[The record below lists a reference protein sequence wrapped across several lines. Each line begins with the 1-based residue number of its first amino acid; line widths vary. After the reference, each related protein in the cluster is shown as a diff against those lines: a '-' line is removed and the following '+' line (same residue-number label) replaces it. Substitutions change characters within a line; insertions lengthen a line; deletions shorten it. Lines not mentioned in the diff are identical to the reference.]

1 MSDTTVPV
9 RKFHL
14 SVNVSDLARSVTFYK
29 VLFDR
34 APAKHHPD
42 YAKFELESP
51 PAVFSLVPGRSG
63 PGGALN
69 HVGLCLLSS
78 EELVAIQ
85 LRLEEAGHKT
95 LREDGVACCYSRQT
109 KFWVRDPDGVLLELY
124 VFHEDTDDHGEGH
137 TPEDE
142 LPTLMGGDAQNAAPL
157 ASWTHHLGEPVNIP
171 LPLENNSLQEVVLEG
186 TLNDRL
192 DLAPLLQEALRILKP
207 GGKVTLHGLAAD
219 RTLNDASPALPG
231 PAAAVQ
237 QVPDFPALIPL
248 LHAAGF
254 RGAKFTKLSEK
265 GYFEAEGVPL
275 REVLI
280 EAVKP
285 GFRSSKKDQTVVYL
299 GPQAAIEDDFGN
311 RFPKGRPLAINIHD
325 WQALKVSA
333 AGQFALLQGKVDTP
347 TCGDTCATAPT
358 VSKEPMPSKARY
370 IMIGGFLGAGKTTTV
385 GRLAKHL
392 TDQGL
397 RVGLITNDQAGG
409 LVDTKLLR
417 GQGYATE
424 EIAGGCFCC
433 RFNTL
438 MEAANKLSDQAKPD
452 VFIAEP
458 VGSCTDLVA
467 TVTYPLRRMYGDAFT
482 VAPLSVLVD
491 PVRARRVFG
500 LDAGGTFSGKV
511 AYIFKK
517 QLEEADIIVISKSDL
532 ISDAEREEL
541 RTVLEREF
549 PESKIVIASPRQE
562 TGLTDLFSQ
571 LMTDEQARRNP
582 LTVDYEVYADGEAL
596 LGWLNATVSLS
607 ASEEFDAND
616 FLRAL
621 ATDVQQRLQNDGTE
635 IAHFKMTYSPYDGIA
650 GELASVNLVRS
661 DYIPELGMQL
671 DEPSEGGQLIVN
683 LRAEANPA
691 TLMAA
696 LQAGLDSTSAT
707 FPTLIAK
714 LDHEEHFRPG
724 KPIPTHRDGEVV
736 MEVKGGCQPGSGC
749 C

>member
-1 MSDTTVPV
+1 MSDPV

-14 SVNVSDLARSVTFYK
+14 SLNVSDLNRSVAFYR
-29 VLFDR
+29 VLFGLD
-34 APAKHHPD
+34 PAKHHAD
-42 YAKFELESP
+42 YAKFEVESP
-51 PAVFSLVPGRSG
+51 PTVFSLIPGRA
-63 PGGALN
+63 GGGGSLN
-69 HVGLCLLSS
+69 HVGLCLLDS

-85 LRLEEAGHKT
+85 MRLEQAGHKT
-95 LREDGVACCYSRQT
+95 MREDGVACCYSRQT

-124 VFHEDTDDHGEGH
+124 VFHEDLDDHGDH
-137 TPEDE
+137 HAPESE
-142 LPTLMGGDAQNAAPL
+142 LPTLMGGEAEAATPAVTWIHRLGEALSLPL
-157 ASWTHHLGEPVNIP
+157 AQDAFSV
-171 LPLENNSLQEVVLEG
+171 QEVVLEG
-186 TLNDRL
+186 TINATGI
-192 DLAPLLQEALRILKP
+192 DLPALLREALRILKP
-207 GGKVTLHGLAAD
+207 GGAISLHGLVAD
-219 RTLNDASPALPG
+219 RPLVDSRPALPG

-237 QVPDFPALIPL
+237 HVPDFPGLVPL
-248 LHAAGF
+248 LQEAGF
-254 RGAKFTKLSEK
+254 RNARFTKLSEK

-280 EAVKP
+280 SAVKP

-299 GPQAAIEDDFGN
+299 GPQNAVEDDFGN
-311 RFPKGRPLAINIHD
+311 RFLKGSPVALNRHD
-325 WQALKVSA
+325 WQALKNTVASS
-333 AGQFALLQGKVDTP
+333 FALLQPLVETP
-347 TCGDTCATAPT
+347 NLPT
-358 VSKEPMPSKARY
+358 HPMSTKARY

-392 TDQGL
+392 SDQGL

-438 MEAANKLSDQAKPD
+438 VDAASKLANEAKPD

-491 PVRARRVFG
+491 PIRARRVFG
-500 LDAGGTFSGKV
+500 LDQGGTFSAKV

-532 ISDAEREEL
+532 IEDAQREEL
-541 RTVLEREF
+541 RAVLAKEF
-549 PESKIVIASPRQE
+549 PLAKIVTASPRQE
-562 TGLTDLFSQ
+562 TGLDELFAS

-582 LTVDYEVYADGEAL
+582 MAVDYEVYADGEAL
-596 LGWLNATVSLS
+596 LGWLNATVTLK
-607 ASEEFDAND
+607 ADDEFDANA
-616 FLRAL
+616 FLKQLAL
-621 ATDVQQRLQNDGTE
+621 IVQARLQQNGAE
-635 IAHFKMTYSPYDGIA
+635 IAHFKMTFSPDDGIA
-650 GELASVNLVRS
+650 GELASINLVRS
-661 DYIPELGMQL
+661 DYVAELGMEL
-671 DEPSEGGQLIVN
+671 DEPTTGGQLIVN
-683 LRAEANPA
+683 LRAEADPA
-691 TLMAA
+691 SLMAA
-696 LQAGLDSTSAT
+696 VKDGLDEAT
-707 FPTLIAK
+707 LNFFGLKAT

-724 KPIPTHRDGEVV
+724 KPTPTHRDGEVV
-736 MEVKGGCQPGSGC
+736 METKGGCQPGSGC

>member
-1 MSDTTVPV
+1 MSAPV

-14 SVNVSDLARSVTFYK
+14 SLNVSDLNRSVAFYR
-29 VLFDR
+29 VLFGLE
-34 APAKHHPD
+34 PAKQHAD
-42 YAKFELESP
+42 YAKFEVESP
-51 PAVFSLVPGRSG
+51 PTVFSLIPGRA
-63 PGGALN
+63 GGGGSLN
-69 HVGLCLLSS
+69 HVGLCLLDS

-85 LRLEEAGHKT
+85 LRLEQAGHKT

-124 VFHEDTDDHGEGH
+124 VFHEDLDDHGDH
-137 TPEDE
+137 HAPADAD
-142 LPTLMGGDAQNAAPL
+142 LPTLMGGATEATAPPVT
-157 ASWTHHLGEPVNIP
+157 WTHHLGEPIP
-171 LPLENNSLQEVVLEG
+171 LHLPQDAFSVQEVVLEG
-186 TLNDRL
+186 TINATGIDFP
-192 DLAPLLQEALRILKP
+192 ALLKEALRILKP
-207 GGKVTLHGLAAD
+207 GGTISLHGLVAD
-219 RTLNDASPALPG
+219 RPLAAPAPALPG

-237 QVPDFPALIPL
+237 HVPDFPSLVPL
-248 LHAAGF
+248 LHSAGF
-254 RGAKFTKLSEK
+254 RNARFTKLSEK

-275 REVLI
+275 REVLLS
-280 EAVKP
+280 AAKP

-299 GPQAAIEDDFGN
+299 GPQNAIEDDFGN
-311 RFPKGRPLAINIHD
+311 RFVKGSPVALNTHD
-325 WQALKVSA
+325 WQSLKNTAPSS
-333 AGQFALLQGKVDTP
+333 FALLQPLVETP
-347 TCGDTCATAPT
+347 NLPA
-358 VSKEPMPSKARY
+358 SPMSTKARY

-392 TDQGL
+392 SDQGL

-438 MEAANKLSDQAKPD
+438 VDAASKLANEAKPD

-491 PVRARRVFG
+491 PIRARRVFG
-500 LDAGGTFSGKV
+500 LDQGGTFSAKV

-532 ISDAEREEL
+532 IDDTQREEL
-541 RTVLEREF
+541 RVVLQQEF
-549 PESKIVIASPRQE
+549 PLAKIVTASPRQE
-562 TGLTDLFSQ
+562 TGLDELFAS

-582 LTVDYEVYADGEAL
+582 MAVDYEVYADGEAL
-596 LGWLNATVSLS
+596 LGWLNATVTLK
-607 ASEEFDAND
+607 ADDEFDANA
-616 FLRAL
+616 FLKQLAL
-621 ATDVQQRLQNDGTE
+621 IVQAQLQRDGAE
-635 IAHFKMTYSPYDGIA
+635 IAHFKMTFSPDDGIA
-650 GELASVNLVRS
+650 GELASINLVRS
-661 DYIPELGMQL
+661 DYVAELGMEL
-671 DEPSEGGQLIVN
+671 DEPTTGGQLIVN
-683 LRAEANPA
+683 LRAEADPASLMSAVKDGLDEA
-691 TLMAA
+691 TLKFF
-696 LQAGLDSTSAT
+696 GLKAT
-707 FPTLIAK
+707 

-724 KPIPTHRDGEVV
+724 KPTPTHRDGEVV
-736 MEVKGGCQPGSGC
+736 METKGGCKPGSGC